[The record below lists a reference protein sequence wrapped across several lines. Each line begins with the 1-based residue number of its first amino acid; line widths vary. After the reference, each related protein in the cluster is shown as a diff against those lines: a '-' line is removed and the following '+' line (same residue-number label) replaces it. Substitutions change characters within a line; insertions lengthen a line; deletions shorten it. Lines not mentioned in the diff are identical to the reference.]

1 MPAVQRHGH
10 GDGEMTEP
18 AAPDPEPEPAGA
30 ADQPSAAS
38 EQVVPMLRVRCN
50 KCRRARAQY
59 LANQRKGGAGLP
71 RLGRPVP
78 VCPHYETVWA
88 PGFGPD
94 SEPPPD
100 SGWETRP
107 DGPV

>member
-1 MPAVQRHGH
+1 
-10 GDGEMTEP
+10 MTEP
-18 AAPDPEPEPAGA
+18 AQPEPEPVDGEDQRT
-30 ADQPSAAS
+30 AD

-50 KCRRARAQY
+50 KCRRARAEY
-59 LANQRKGGAGLP
+59 LRNQHKGGAGLP
-71 RLGRPVP
+71 RLGGFVP
-78 VCPHYETVWA
+78 VCTHYETVWA

-94 SEPPPD
+94 AEPPEG